1 MVDFLFGQNISFMCS
16 LPPPP
21 PSLPPPLPLSR
32 RCTIVPI
39 LFVYGDGKG
48 VHRARTP
55 GRLIVVDF
63 LFGQNVYFLCS
74 LLPPPPPLPLPL
86 PNRPRR
92 AYIRPR
98 DCACGWVSVGST
110 STM

>member
-1 MVDFLFGQNISFMCS
+1 MFGQNVSFMCS

-21 PSLPPPLPLSR
+21 PSLPPPLPFSR

-86 PNRPRR
+86 PKAKSHARIPVCLKLCVWMGLGR
-92 AYIRPR
+92 
-98 DCACGWVSVGST
+98 
-110 STM
+110 